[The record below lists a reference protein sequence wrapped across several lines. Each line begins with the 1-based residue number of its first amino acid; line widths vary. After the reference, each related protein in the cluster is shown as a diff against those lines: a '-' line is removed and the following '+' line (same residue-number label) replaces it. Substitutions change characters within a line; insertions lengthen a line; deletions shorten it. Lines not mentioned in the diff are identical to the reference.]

1 LAAVN
6 TLMATLYLIVAAV
19 AYLLGSIPFGYLLVR
34 IFRGE
39 DIRLSGSG
47 NIGATNVARSGAK
60 GLGIA
65 TLALDALKGALAV
78 WLAAVLAGSK
88 YNLCG
93 DFIQHPC
100 APALRLMSLAALFA
114 VLGHVFPVWLRFKG
128 GKGVAT
134 ALGVFCVLFPTA
146 ILVALAIFILVVAV
160 TRYVSL
166 GSILGAIAFPAA
178 AYFLQSTDA
187 VSLLLA
193 SSVSLIVILKHHQ
206 NIGRLLSGTES
217 RFGAAKA
224 PVVEKQT

>member
-1 LAAVN
+1 MN
-6 TLMATLYLIVAAV
+6 KIYLIVAV
-19 AYLLGSIPFGYLLVR
+19 MAYLLGSIPFGYLLVR

-78 WLAAVLAGSK
+78 WLASVLAGSR

-93 DFIQHPC
+93 DFFQHPC

-114 VLGHVFPVWLRFKG
+114 VLGHVFPIWLRFKG

-146 ILVALAIFILVVAV
+146 ILVALAIFILVVAI

-166 GSILGAIAFPAA
+166 GSILGAISFPAA

-224 PVVEKQT
+224 PVAEKQT

>member
-1 LAAVN
+1 MN
-6 TLMATLYLIVAAV
+6 KIYLIVAV
-19 AYLLGSIPFGYLLVR
+19 MAYLLGSIPFGYLLVR

-93 DFIQHPC
+93 DFTQHPC
-100 APALRLMSLAALFA
+100 APALRLMSVAALFA

-134 ALGVFCVLFPTA
+134 ALGVFCVLFPAA
-146 ILVALAIFILVVAV
+146 ILVALAIFILIVAI

-187 VSLLLA
+187 MSLVLA
-193 SSVSLIVILKHHQ
+193 SSVSLTVILKHHQ
-206 NIGRLLSGTES
+206 NISRLLSGTES

-224 PVVEKQT
+224 PVVEKQI

>member
-1 LAAVN
+1 MN
-6 TLMATLYLIVAAV
+6 KIYLIVAV
-19 AYLLGSIPFGYLLVR
+19 MAYLLGSIPFGYLLVR

-39 DIRLSGSG
+39 DIRLTGSG

-65 TLALDALKGALAV
+65 TLALDAIKGALAV

-93 DFIQHPC
+93 DFFQHPC

-134 ALGVFCVLFPTA
+134 ALGVFCVLFPAA

-166 GSILGAIAFPAA
+166 GSILGAIAFPVA

-187 VSLLLA
+187 ISLLLA